1 VVTFVR
7 SFCRGVTVFYIS
19 TDLFAAVSVKPFVLY
34 SQGWEN
40 TLQIIF
46 YARKPANISINI
58 TGFISIENGE
68 NQSFNWIFHYI
79 PSIVTAETNAIN
91 KLTRM
96 QHRLQLL
103 TQNFGEIKRYRI
115 CIKEYQSQRT
125 LIIIFY
131 LLNVFDPKA
140 TVLM

>member
-1 VVTFVR
+1 M
-7 SFCRGVTVFYIS
+7 
-19 TDLFAAVSVKPFVLY
+19 
-34 SQGWEN
+34 
-40 TLQIIF
+40 
-46 YARKPANISINI
+46 
-58 TGFISIENGE
+58 
-68 NQSFNWIFHYI
+68 

-140 TVLM
+140 TVLMSYSYHMDITAGVAMYCKASTPCHTSD